1 MMQHPW
7 GIHVVQAIDTEDYTT
22 GAEILDIDP
31 AWWEKKAIA
40 LGHVR
45 LIRAV
50 FGNAE
55 RLTVFGTPVRATPGH
70 VPAGLST
77 PANSSMSGPSADSI
91 MMTTAIAKLLEDSS
105 ERMST
110 MQHQQAIM
118 NAELAKTQA
127 ELNLKAIAA
136 VSASSAKLA

>member
-1 MMQHPW
+1 MGDRP
-7 GIHVVQAIDTEDYTT
+7 VQAIDTEDYTT
-22 GAEILDIDP
+22 GAEIPDIDP

-55 RLTVFGTPVRATPGH
+55 RLTVFGTPVKATPGYG
-70 VPAGLST
+70 PAGLST
-77 PANSSMSGPSADSI
+77 PENSSMSVPSADTI

-105 ERMST
+105 EY
-110 MQHQQAIM
+110 
-118 NAELAKTQA
+118 LAKGCLQCNT
-127 ELNLKAIAA
+127 NKP
-136 VSASSAKLA
+136 